1 MSVSRMRS
9 RDAMRRQVETAWA
22 GWPIPEMIGGAIVGA
37 LLLLSVVTIV
47 PQLAAI
53 VPNVVGLAA
62 GAIIGAILSYVW
74 RPRRIALER
83 EGRMR
88 PEDQHIRRAA

>member
-1 MSVSRMRS
+1 MSMTRMRT
-9 RDAMRRQVETAWA
+9 REAMRREVVTAWA

-37 LLLLSVVTIV
+37 LLLLSVVTVV

-53 VPNVVGLAA
+53 VPNVVGIAG

-74 RPRRIALER
+74 RPRHIAIQGERRI
-83 EGRMR
+83 R
-88 PEDQHIRRAA
+88 PEDQHVRRAA